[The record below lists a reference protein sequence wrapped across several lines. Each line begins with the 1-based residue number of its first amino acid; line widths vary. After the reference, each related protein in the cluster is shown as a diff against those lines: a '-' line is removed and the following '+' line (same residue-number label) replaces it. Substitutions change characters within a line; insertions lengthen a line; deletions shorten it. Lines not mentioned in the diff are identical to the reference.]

1 MLTHL
6 SIQNYTLVDNLDI
19 EFDPGMTVVTG
30 ETGAGKSIML
40 DALGL
45 CLGDRADP
53 KTVRTGSARAEICA
67 GFDVSAI
74 GAARDWLAKR
84 DYNTAEDDSECILR
98 RTVTAEG
105 RSRTYLNGRSITL
118 QEASELGELLIDIHS
133 QHAHQSLLRREY
145 QHELLDAWAGLTDS
159 VRELGTL
166 ADQWHALNQRIEML
180 EQARDER
187 DARVQ
192 LLRYQVNELDELD
205 LQAGEIEQLEADQ
218 KRLANAEHNLHNSQQ
233 AMTLIAD
240 DNAALDQLRRAL
252 QLVREDQDGGSHLAE
267 TVGLLDSACIQAEEA
282 RSELQAH
289 IDAVEIDP
297 EKLQRVEAR
306 LDHIFETAR
315 KHRVQAPELAAL
327 HTSLAE
333 ELSGLTGSDEEVA
346 QLIEDRANGLAQY
359 EKLAQKVSKKRKSAA
374 KKLTTQ
380 VEKQLAELAMQH
392 CRLTVQLNPRDTDR
406 PHPLGG
412 EAIEFR
418 ISTNPGSDPQPLAKI
433 ASGGELSRISL
444 AIQVVAAR
452 TAAVPSMVFD
462 EVDVGIGGAVAEVVG
477 RLLHN
482 LGEHSQVLVVTH
494 LPQVAAQG
502 DNHLVVAK
510 TTDKKSAR
518 ASLSRLETDG
528 KIEEI
533 ARMLG
538 GVKITDQSRAHAE
551 EMLAAN

>member
-19 EFDPGMTVVTG
+19 DFDPGMTVVTG

-53 KTVRTGSARAEICA
+53 KTVRTSCARAEICA
-67 GFDVSAI
+67 GFDISHI
-74 GAARDWLAKR
+74 DAARQWLEDH
-84 DYNTAEDDSECILR
+84 DYSGHVNECILR
-98 RTVTAEG
+98 RVVTAEG
-105 RSRTYLNGRSITL
+105 RSRAYLNGRSLTL
-118 QEASELGELLIDIHS
+118 PEAKELGELLIDIHS

-145 QHELLDAWAGLTDS
+145 QRELLDAWAGHGDK
-159 VRELGTL
+159 VRELGNL
-166 ADQWHALNQRIEML
+166 AYKWQELNQRIEAL
-180 EQARDER
+180 ESARDER

-192 LLRYQVNELDELD
+192 LLRYQVTELDELN
-205 LQAGEIEQLEADQ
+205 LQPDELPTLEADQ
-218 KRLANAEHNLHNSQQ
+218 KRLANAEQNLHSSQQ
-233 AMTLIAD
+233 ALALIAD
-240 DNAALDQLRRAL
+240 ENAALDQLRRAL
-252 QLVREDQDGGSHLAE
+252 QLTREDTASGQHLLEASN
-267 TVGLLDSACIQAEEA
+267 LLDSASIQAEEA
-282 RSELQAH
+282 RAELQAH

-297 EKLQRVEAR
+297 EKLQTVENR
-306 LDHIFETAR
+306 LDLIFETAR
-315 KHRVQAPELAAL
+315 KHRVQAPALAAL
-327 HTSLAE
+327 HESLAE
-333 ELSGLTGSDEEVA
+333 ELSGLTGSDEEVTA
-346 QLIEDRANGLAQY
+346 LQENRTACLESYG
-359 EKLAQKVSKKRKSAA
+359 KLAGTVSKKRKSAA
-374 KKLTTQ
+374 KKLVAE
-380 VEKQLAELAMQH
+380 VEKQLSDLAMQH
-392 CRLTVQLNPRDTDR
+392 CRLAVELSPRDSDK
-406 PHPLGG
+406 PHPQGS
-412 EAIEFR
+412 ESIEFR
-418 ISTNPGSDPQPLAKI
+418 ISTNPGSDPQALAKI

-477 RLLHN
+477 RLLHD
-482 LGEHSQVLVVTH
+482 LGKHSQVLVVTH

-518 ASLSRLETDG
+518 ADLSKLDSDA
-528 KIEEI
+528 KVEEI